1 MANFKTHFQFAT
13 IGSGLAATAFLA
25 AEILSPAEAFL
36 CWIMGTVGGILPDI
50 DSDNSHS
57 LSILFGAISVVACF
71 FTALYWVTA
80 LPLLW
85 VWAACALTFI
95 LVQFGVRY
103 IFERF
108 TVHRGIFHSL
118 LAGVFFMFFVV
129 VAADQLGADNA
140 AAWFLGL
147 FTAFGYF
154 LHLLLDEIYSVDFMN
169 VTIKRSFGSAVKVW
183 DARNVGT
190 TLAMTA
196 ATIAV
201 FMATPSHYDFTRI
214 LFDPATYSLMWA
226 NIFWA

>member
-13 IGSGLAATAFLA
+13 IGSGLAATAFLGT
-25 AEILSPAEAFL
+25 EILSPSEAFL
-36 CWIMGTVGGILPDI
+36 CWVMGTVGGILPDI

-71 FTALYWVTA
+71 LTAMYWVKA
-80 LPLLW
+80 LPLFW
-85 VWAACALTFI
+85 VWIACATVFF
-95 LVQFGVRY
+95 LVQIVVRY

-118 LAGVFFMFFVV
+118 LASLFFMFFVV
-129 VAADQLGADNA
+129 AAADQLGSDGT

-169 VTIKRSFGSAVKVW
+169 VTIKRSFGSAVKIW

-190 TLAMTA
+190 TLAMSTA
-196 ATIAV
+196 TFVA
-201 FMATPSHYDFTRI
+201 FMATPSPYDFTRI
-214 LFDPATYSLMWA
+214 IFDPATYSLMWT